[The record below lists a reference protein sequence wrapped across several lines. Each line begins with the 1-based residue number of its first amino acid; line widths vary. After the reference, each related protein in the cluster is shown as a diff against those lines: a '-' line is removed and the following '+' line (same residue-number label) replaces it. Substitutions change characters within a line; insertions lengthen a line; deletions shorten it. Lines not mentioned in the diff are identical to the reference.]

1 MAGGKITRIVGG
13 KLTKEIEGDYT
24 ICTDNYTINS
34 GGKISFTSDEEI
46 IFGSPPPPPAA
57 GKYFDKGWWS
67 SDFAG
72 NNKITNA
79 KIGDTVYFHVEMT
92 KDFPE
97 TDLAPEKQ
105 KNINFKLYEFDGNY
119 YKIKNIYFSPT
130 FPPLPI
136 PDIEKKPKK
145 DKEQEIHYVTWI
157 DKDKDGVI
165 DDDEKDSKKPYTQ
178 VEVKGNNAVIS
189 FRLEEALSKYYNGI
203 GELKL
208 FMSVSYATDTDVDL
222 PEDEGAYL
230 DVKPKPPIIKE
241 IYVRLLNYQIPITAN
256 LALAE
261 IEASQQFIRGNDD
274 SQSASVNLDYF
285 SVRIDK
291 MPKVDGGALGL
302 YRLIKERF
310 LKLASGHT
318 DFKGHATIPSSI
330 NMGVSGLW
338 KFRAYPK
345 EDEPMYENI
354 QAIKWDGEIDHPIFY
369 IEADSND
376 WYAQPVVDDGAV
388 IVSEFSDMCW
398 LFTTINTSESDT
410 QPFSGHRQFGIYLHE
425 DGFYRVF
432 TRALDRVWPKDG
444 LISPKSANFGEMDA
458 TVKDYFSIANGTWN
472 YYMNEVSKFITDLGG
487 SATIMPPEV
496 ERINFADFNSEFTT
510 APNLKVGNIPQEKV
524 YEK

>member
-13 KLTKEIEGDYT
+13 TNSIECETWTVYTDKFSAYAGKGSHFTADGGTIIGEPKEA
-24 ICTDNYTINS
+24 
-34 GGKISFTSDEEI
+34 
-46 IFGSPPPPPAA
+46 PA
-57 GKYFDKGWWS
+57 GKYFKKGWWT
-67 SDFAG
+67 DKDG
-72 NNKITNA
+72 KEITKA

-136 PDIEKKPKK
+136 PDIEKNQKK

-222 PEDEGAYL
+222 PEDEGTYL
-230 DVKPKPPIIKE
+230 DVEPKPPIIKE

-261 IEASQQFIRGNDD
+261 IEASQQFIRGNDNI
-274 SQSASVNLDYF
+274 QSASVNLDYF

-302 YRLIKERF
+302 YRLIKQRF

-338 KFRAYPK
+338 KFRPYPK

-354 QAIKWDGEIDHPIFY
+354 QAIKWNGEIDHPIFF

-376 WYAQPVVDDGAV
+376 WYAQPVVDHGAV

-398 LFTTINTSESDT
+398 LFTTINTSESDS
-410 QPFSGHRQFGIYLHE
+410 QPFSGHRQFGIHLHE

-432 TRALDRVWPKDG
+432 TRALDRVWPSGRTSFANAYDIDG
-444 LISPKSANFGEMDA
+444 
-458 TVKDYFSIANGTWN
+458 TVKDYFTIANGTWN
-472 YYMNEVSKFITDLGG
+472 YYMNEVWNFITDLGG
-487 SATIMPPEV
+487 SATKMPPEV